1 VQPAPAPLTVGML
14 GGAPRQIYI
23 PRIPG
28 VPNTFP
34 YLPDKFGLDF
44 EVRACRTVAAHPP
57 PPGAPLACACQG
69 SAPAARV
76 LRPHCPD
83 LHLLPECARAPR
95 ARPAWRQPRPQRP
108 GSAPARAAPPAGPR
122 ADRMSGSLRRTARS
136 CTPGTC
142 TRARCPARRSGAA
155 ARRCCSCRRTRATW
169 RCGCPSCGCSRATWT
184 PPCSRS
190 GARAA
195 RRGLG
200 PCPKGPAFR
209 ALAKASRKAVTGR
222 RTQFLRAAAARSRLR
237 LRPGAAACSYSKGA
251 WAQVGHGDAGS
262 GRHGRGCAVATLLRA
277 HSRKGLHSICSH
289 RGGAARGSAQ
299 PVRASPRL
307 PHRRRLCR
315 RATCSSRPCH
325 GRVLVYRRGQRP
337 AAPGGERPP
346 RSARAVPASGK
357 LRAPAV
363 WVASAPV
370 AASRA
375 RSYRGYGLSE
385 GSPSERGLQQ
395 DAQAALEHLLTR
407 PDVHPGRVRARPS
420 VRRGRPGR
428 SPGRGRTLL
437 PRSAH
442 PDVPGLVPAGARRLR
457 AGRRRW
463 AAAPGG
469 AAAPHA
475 AAASPSTYPATAAPR
490 RAPGV
495 RARRSSCW
503 VSRWAARWR
512 CMWRRPTRAAW
523 RRSWWRTRSCRSRMW
538 RPRWAGAALRCLYRP
553 SLCTARTWVA
563 MEECSSPPRN
573 VECSSPPRNVP
584 SRGWGGHLSCSA
596 SVWPAINPQ
605 HGADIQC
612 TSAALSA
619 GGAGEQHGC

>member
-1 VQPAPAPLTVGML
+1 MAMQGQDGMAGAVQSQHCCVLIRARACTAFARTGAVPPAAAPSQCG
-14 GGAPRQIYI
+14 R
-23 PRIPG
+23 RH
-28 VPNTFP
+28 
-34 YLPDKFGLDF
+34 
-44 EVRACRTVAAHPP
+44 ACRTGGGCAAGQHAA
-57 PPGAPLACACQG
+57 PGRVMDGSWCTGGA
-69 SAPAARV
+69 SAP
-76 LRPHCPD
+76 
-83 LHLLPECARAPR
+83 
-95 ARPAWRQPRPQRP
+95 
-108 GSAPARAAPPAGPR
+108 
-122 ADRMSGSLRRTARS
+122 
-136 CTPGTC
+136 
-142 TRARCPARRSGAA
+142 
-155 ARRCCSCRRTRATW
+155 
-169 RCGCPSCGCSRATWT
+169 
-184 PPCSRS
+184 
-190 GARAA
+190 
-195 RRGLG
+195 
-200 PCPKGPAFR
+200 
-209 ALAKASRKAVTGR
+209 
-222 RTQFLRAAAARSRLR
+222 
-237 LRPGAAACSYSKGA
+237 
-251 WAQVGHGDAGS
+251 
-262 GRHGRGCAVATLLRA
+262 
-277 HSRKGLHSICSH
+277 
-289 RGGAARGSAQ
+289 
-299 PVRASPRL
+299 
-307 PHRRRLCR
+307 
-315 RATCSSRPCH
+315 
-325 GRVLVYRRGQRP
+325 
-337 AAPGGERPP
+337 PGGERPP